1 MLVEEMP
8 NARLVDANSI
18 LEWRLT
24 PKRLDDELAAL
35 PGPGLRRLRA
45 SRCGAARAASG

>member
-8 NARLVDANSI
+8 NARLIDANSI

-24 PKRLDDELAAL
+24 PARLDDLLAGFL
-35 PGPGLRRLRA
+35 DETY
-45 SRCGAARAASG
+45 SEGAGEAVERTARRAA